1 MLSFKTFSISYIF
14 ILLFTT
20 FLLFIGYIDS
30 YRTSVRIEIASPIY
44 GIGILCVLFAV
55 TSLQFVGIR
64 KMDIATGDELSQMT
78 IVGAE
83 MKVSQLD

>member
-1 MLSFKTFSISYIF
+1 MF
-14 ILLFTT
+14 IIHWIHRPLPYKRT
-20 FLLFIGYIDS
+20 
-30 YRTSVRIEIASPIY
+30 YRIASPIY
-44 GIGILCVLFAV
+44 GIGVLCVLFAV